1 MCDMESIMPISLIH
15 INLLYS
21 PCLKIAPCC
30 FKQLNLV
37 TVIRSKTVYKIQFL
51 GKEYGL
57 IYRYTA
63 NSIQQS
69 KVMYWIIYCRDTL
82 PRVV

>member
-1 MCDMESIMPISLIH
+1 MCDMESIMPISLIN

-21 PCLKIAPCC
+21 PCLKIAPRC

-37 TVIRSKTVYKIQFL
+37 TVIWTKTVYEIQFL
-51 GKEYGL
+51 GKEYDL

-63 NSIQQS
+63 NNMQQS
-69 KVMYWIIYCRDTL
+69 KAM
-82 PRVV
+82 